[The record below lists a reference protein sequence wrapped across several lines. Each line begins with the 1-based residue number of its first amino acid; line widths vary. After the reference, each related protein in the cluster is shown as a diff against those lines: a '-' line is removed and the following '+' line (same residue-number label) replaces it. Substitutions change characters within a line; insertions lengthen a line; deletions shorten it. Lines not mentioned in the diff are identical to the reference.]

1 LCIVGGVS
9 DTTVPAPVVGLVVRE
24 PFEQVYVREFP
35 SLVRLAMSL
44 VDSEQIAEEVVQ
56 DAFARMYLRY
66 QRVTDPVAYARVS
79 VLNGA
84 RGVLRRR
91 RVARRIPVLRHE
103 VATLETNHVLD
114 AVRSLSKRQS
124 DVVLLRYDLQ
134 LTDVEIAAT
143 LGIPLGTVKS
153 TMHRALARLREE
165 ITK

>member
-1 LCIVGGVS
+1 VGGVS
-9 DTTVPAPVVGLVVRE
+9 DATVPMRATRLVVRE

-44 VDSEQIAEEVVQ
+44 VDSEQIAEKVVQ

-66 QRVTDPVAYARVS
+66 ARVSDPVAYARVS

-91 RVARRIPVLRHE
+91 RIARRIPVLRHE
-103 VATLETNHVLD
+103 VTSLEVNHVLD
-114 AVRSLSKRQS
+114 AVRALPGRQA
-124 DVVLLRYDLQ
+124 DVILLRYDLQ
-134 LTDVEIAAT
+134 LTDTEIADT

-153 TMHRALARLREE
+153 TMHRALARLRQEVIE
-165 ITK
+165 

>member
-1 LCIVGGVS
+1 MWGVS
-9 DTTVPAPVVGLVVRE
+9 DTTVPVPVVGLIVRE

-44 VDSEQIAEEVVQ
+44 VDSEQVAEEVVQ

-66 QRVTDPVAYARVS
+66 QRVNDPVAYARVS

-103 VATLETNHVLD
+103 VAALETNHVLD
-114 AVRSLSKRQS
+114 AVRSLPKRQS
-124 DVVLLRYDLQ
+124 DVLLLRYDLQ
-134 LTDVEIAAT
+134 LTDTEIAAT

-153 TMHRALARLREE
+153 TLHRALARLREE
-165 ITK
+165 ITE